1 MPELGSVQVP
11 STKYASDMQPSLSRE
26 RFAALAR
33 EFSVVPLAVVVL
45 GDVLTPVSVFDQLVG
60 DRDGFLLESVEGG
73 ERWGRWSF
81 IGWDPEFTVSAS
93 GGVTTCSDASVVLR
107 GDDPLAVLE
116 SLVEAYTV
124 PPWNDLG
131 IAGPP
136 PPLHS
141 GAVGYLGYDMV
152 RYVESLPGRPPD
164 DRDLPE
170 MLWQF
175 VGGLAAFDRLANT
188 ITVIENVYV
197 TDDPDSDYDAAVAAL
212 QRAVDA
218 LGSPHRVAPGALPDF
233 TDIPDT
239 TQTMGRDEFMAVVE
253 HAKQEIIDGE
263 VFQVVP
269 SIRFAAEFGGDAFA
283 VYRALRLVNPSPF
296 MFLLRSGDMAI
307 AGSSPELMSRV
318 RDGRVYSRPIAG
330 TRPRGATEEEDIAF
344 EEELLADPKERAEH
358 VMLIDLARND
368 IGRVSKFG
376 TVNVDDLMVVERY
389 SHVMHIVSGVSGDLV
404 DGVGPIDV
412 LRATFPHGTVSGAPK
427 VRAMEIIDELEPVA
441 RGPYAGAVG
450 YVDFSGNL
458 DTAIALRT
466 CVTKGTTAWVQAGA
480 GIVVDSDPA
489 SEYDECLNKARAVLT
504 AIAAADDF

>member
-1 MPELGSVQVP
+1 
-11 STKYASDMQPSLSRE
+11 MQPSLSRE
-26 RFAALAR
+26 AFVELADR
-33 EFSVVPLAVVVL
+33 YNVVPLAVVVL
-45 GDVLTPVSVFDQLVG
+45 GDVLTPVSVYDRLVG
-60 DRDGFLLESVEGG
+60 DGDGFLLESVEGG

-81 IGWDPEFTVSAS
+81 IGWDPEFTLSAI
-93 GGVTTCSDASVVLR
+93 GGVTSSTDASMTLN
-107 GDDPLAVLE
+107 GDDPLSVLE
-116 SLVEAYTV
+116 SAVAAFSV
-124 PPWNDLG
+124 PPWEDLG

-152 RYVESLPGRPPD
+152 RYVESLPDGPPD
-164 DRDLPE
+164 DRGLPE

-175 VGGLAAFDRLANT
+175 VGGLAVFDRLANT

-197 TDDPDSDYDAAVAAL
+197 TDDPESDYNHAVSAL
-212 QRAVDA
+212 EHAVDA
-218 LGSPHRVAPGALPDF
+218 LRTSPRVALGGLPEF
-233 TDIPDT
+233 TEIPETD
-239 TQTMGRDEFMAVVE
+239 QTMGRDEFMAVVE
-253 HAKQEIIDGE
+253 QARGEIIDGE

-296 MFLLRSGDMAI
+296 MFLLRSGDIAV

-330 TRPRGATEEEDIAF
+330 TMPRGRTEAEDRAF
-344 EEELLADPKERAEH
+344 EEELLANPKERAEH

-368 IGRVSKFG
+368 IGRVCEFG
-376 TVNVDDLMVVERY
+376 SVHVDDVMVIERY

-489 SEYDECLNKARAVLT
+489 SEYDECVNKARAVLT
-504 AIAAADDF
+504 AIAAADDI